1 MSSAAAAAAA
11 ASGGAAPRGPVDG
24 PRGVQALYSKV
35 IMRLKEAC
43 KEDFRNDGID
53 QQVLDTMLQLWFNSL
68 RETRVMHDDLLGPT
82 DRKGQPRPQGQ
93 RGRAPPRP
101 EPQHREEISKEM
113 KRQIED
119 IIMVA
124 ADAVITPQLTQLLQ
138 QHSTDAMRT
147 TPTPG
152 SVKILQS
159 HGWDGSR
166 FLGRVDGTL
175 LRKLADALVV
185 YVHRSTT
192 EAVPQPAAVLQQPL
206 AGAAAAAAAAASA
219 AGGGAAAA
227 AAGGPAASA
236 TMRIPQT
243 DGADDGDDADP
254 AAKRQRTRYGEESSD
269 DDEDAE
275 DRGAA
280 AAAGGDGAGGESDL
294 NSDDDDL
301 LSEAEEETSLIL
313 CQYKRVK
320 KSKNKYTLDLQ
331 NGVMR
336 IFLPNFGDYGREYVF
351 SRAQA
356 NLDWGK

>member
-11 ASGGAAPRGPVDG
+11 SSGAAPRGPVDG

-227 AAGGPAASA
+227 AGGPAASA

-243 DGADDGDDADP
+243 DGADDGDDGDP

-275 DRGAA
+275 DGGAA